1 MKKYLNCWKAA
12 IMAIVLLL
20 ASALPAQA
28 DVAPSK
34 TALIEMISKETK
46 RTGVE
51 RKDIVRMV
59 NAAFKEGK
67 KQNIDPFLII
77 SLMNTE
83 SKFRFWAK
91 SGEGARGL
99 MQVIPRWHRD
109 KIKGRD
115 IHHIETNIEVGT
127 KVLANCLKSRKG
139 DIKKAL
145 NCYSG
150 GARNYAAKLKA
161 GYIQAR
167 SADVI
172 YRFKHHLPLI
182 VVAKFEEPNNFSTLQ
197 HKSSP
202 VLAGVK
208 PTANEQVLLA
218 SLGP

>member
-1 MKKYLNCWKAA
+1 MKKYLNSA

-20 ASALPAQA
+20 ASALPAFA

-34 TALIEMISKETK
+34 TALVEMISKETRK
-46 RTGVE
+46 TGVK
-51 RKDIVRMV
+51 RSDIVRIV
-59 NAAFKEGK
+59 NAAFIEGK
-67 KQNIDPFLII
+67 KRNVDPFLII

-99 MQVIPRWHRD
+99 MQVIPRWHQD

-127 KVLANCLKSRKG
+127 KVLADCLDRRKG
-139 DIKKAL
+139 NIKKAL
-145 NCYSG
+145 HCYSG
-150 GARNYAAKLKA
+150 GASNYAAKLKA

-167 SADVI
+167 TADAI
-172 YRFKHHLPLI
+172 YRFKNHLPLA
-182 VVAKFEEPNNFSTLQ
+182 VVAKFEEPNNFAI
-197 HKSSP
+197 SP
-202 VLAGVK
+202 NPLPMLAGVVQ
-208 PTANEQVLLA
+208 NDNNRVILA